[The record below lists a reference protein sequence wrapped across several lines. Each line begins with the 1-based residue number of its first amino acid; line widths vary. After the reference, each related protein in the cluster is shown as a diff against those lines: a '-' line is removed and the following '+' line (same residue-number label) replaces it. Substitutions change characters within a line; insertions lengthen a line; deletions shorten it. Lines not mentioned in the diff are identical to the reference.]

1 MLFLALA
8 FASCHRGERQTLRSA
23 LQMAYADP
31 DSALT
36 MLHTIDRRALPPAEK
51 AYYALTYYLAQDKS
65 GLDVAND
72 SLIRVAYNYYAKF
85 PKDSLYA
92 RCMYYMGF
100 YYSLNDSLERAN
112 YCLKEAQRTAK
123 VQKDTA
129 TLCLAMT
136 RYSWVVRKTHP
147 EAGLEYAKRVLG
159 LYEKYSKRN
168 VFNIVYNTLMVC
180 ECENFCGNPRRAFSL
195 AQQAEKNALA
205 LGDST
210 VISDVYQDMAYFAV
224 SLGDKRSTHFALLSC
239 RYSDTRFVSKR
250 LMLAKAYEKTGNYH
264 ECINLLD
271 TLRLENNGQR
281 YEAFAMRHRAA
292 VKLNDP
298 AALSYADS
306 AYHYIEAM
314 FDDELCDKTI
324 YFENLM
330 QEKTERLQAEA
341 WTVLYKVFCWGILIF
356 IFIGLLLIAFVYKAK
371 KKKMMAKVAY
381 EKERLLQVNLLNER
395 DRRVAELLH
404 KQELKDKDN
413 QIKLLHQYFVEKMK
427 IKLKYDEQEQRHL
440 TLTDADWEEIELFLE
455 RVDDKFVSKLRS
467 RFPQLTINDIRLLF
481 LLRLRLSTKTI
492 AEIFK
497 ISEKSIKQ
505 KLYLYKKKLGVEG
518 ESLSLRKFIE
528 NF

>member
-1 MLFLALA
+1 MLLLALA

-31 DSALT
+31 DSALA
-36 MLHTIDRRALPPAEK
+36 MLHTIDRRSLPPAEK

-72 SLIRVAYNYYAKF
+72 SLIRIAYNYYAKH

-92 RCMYYMGF
+92 RCMYYMGV
-100 YYSLNDSLERAN
+100 YYSLSDSLERAN
-112 YCLKEAQRTAK
+112 YCLDEAAQEAK

-129 TLCLAMT
+129 TLCLVWSKN
-136 RYSWVVRKTHP
+136 SWVVRKTNAP
-147 EAGLEYAKRVLG
+147 LG
-159 LYEKYSKRN
+159 LKYASQALAVYRKYSQATPL
-168 VFNIVYNTLMVC
+168 NTIYYILLKG
-180 ECENFCGNPRRAFSL
+180 ECERLCGKSQEALSGSKE
-195 AQQAEKNALA
+195 AERIALA
-205 LGDST
+205 LGDSVT
-210 VISDVYQDMAYFAV
+210 LSNVYQDMSCFAAGAHDAKAV
-224 SLGDKRSTHFALLSC
+224 HYGLLS
-239 RYSDTRFVSKR
+239 RSYSSVNNIDKTLS
-250 LMLAKAYEKTGNYH
+250 LAGAYYETGQYAA
-264 ECINLLD
+264 CLNLLD
-271 TLRLENNGQR
+271 TLQMKDNSQR
-281 YEAFAMRHRAA
+281 YAAYKRRHRAA

-314 FDDELCDKTI
+314 FDDELGDKTI

-330 QEKTERLQAEA
+330 QEKTERLQAES
-341 WTVLYKVFCWGILIF
+341 WTVLYKVFCLGILIF

-404 KQELKDKDN
+404 EQELKDKDN

-455 RVDDKFVSKLRS
+455 RVDDKFVSKLWS

-505 KLYLYKKKLGVEG
+505 KLYLYKKKIGVEG

>member
-1 MLFLALA
+1 MLLLALA

-31 DSALT
+31 DSALA
-36 MLHTIDRRALPPAEK
+36 MLHTIDRRSLPPAEK
-51 AYYALTYYLAQDKS
+51 AYYALTYYLAQNKS

-168 VFNIVYNTLMVC
+168 AFNIVYNTLMVC

-341 WTVLYKVFCWGILIF
+341 WTVLYK
-356 IFIGLLLIAFVYKAK
+356 
-371 KKKMMAKVAY
+371 
-381 EKERLLQVNLLNER
+381 
-395 DRRVAELLH
+395 
-404 KQELKDKDN
+404 QELKDKDN